1 MVIML
6 ATGRRAPLAASR
18 AVGRPRPTLPAA
30 DWAAIE
36 LSRQASAQ
44 GPIVRRYP
52 DGRVAISTG
61 CGEVVGMPVR

>member
-6 ATGRRAPLAASR
+6 ANGRRALMAASR
-18 AVGRPRPTLPAA
+18 APGRPRPALPPM
-30 DWAAIE
+30 DWAAVE
-36 LSRQASAQ
+36 LSRRASAQ